1 VQTIAKHWHA
11 ETDCVVCDLCP
22 RGCRIAESKR
32 GVCFV
37 RRNDRGKLVSDAY
50 GNYSTAAIDPMEKK
64 PMYHFYPGSKILSFG
79 VIGCNLSCKF
89 CQNWEISQSRD
100 LGLITRECLPDQWV
114 ELCRQKDCHSIAFTY
129 NEPLITFENTY
140 AVAKRCRE
148 RNINTVLVSAGY
160 INKLPLSELAEFIDA
175 ANIDLKA
182 FNNEFYQQLC
192 GVSLQP
198 VLESLQLLKERGVA
212 LELTNLIIPECN
224 DDLIQITAMCNWIAQ
239 ELGVDTPLHF
249 SAYHPAHK
257 LSKRATDFTTLHN
270 AYQVAKQ
277 CGLNY
282 VYIGNVT
289 NTRFNSTFCP
299 QCNALLIERCGYST
313 QIVGLKDSK
322 CGSCGTKIA
331 GVWE

>member
-1 VQTIAKHWHA
+1 MQTLAKHWHA
-11 ETDCVVCDLCP
+11 ETNFVVCDLCP
-22 RGCRIAESKR
+22 RGCQIAEGKR
-32 GVCFV
+32 GACFV
-37 RRNDRGKLVSDAY
+37 RRNDQGKLLTDGY

-64 PMYHFYPGSKILSFG
+64 PLYHFLPGTKILSFG

-100 LGLITRECLPDQWV
+100 LGLVTLECTPEQWA
-114 ELCRQKDCHSIAFTY
+114 ELCIQKDCRAIAFTY

-140 AVAKRCRE
+140 AAAKHCHE
-148 RNINTVLVSAGY
+148 RNVKTVLVSAGY
-160 INKLPLSELAEFIDA
+160 VNKLPLAELVEFIDA

-182 FNNEFYQQLC
+182 FNNEFYQQIC

-198 VLESLQLLKERGVA
+198 VLESLQLIKERGVA

-224 DDLIQITAMCNWIAQ
+224 DNLNEITAMSKWITA
-239 ELGVDTPLHF
+239 ELGADTPLHF

-257 LSKRATDFTTLHN
+257 FSNRSTDFTTLHN
-270 AYQVAKQ
+270 AYKIAKD

-289 NTRFNSTFCP
+289 NPRFNSTFCP
-299 QCNALLIERCGYST
+299 QCQALLIERSGYCT
-313 QIVGLKDSK
+313 RIVGLQDGK
-322 CGSCGTKIA
+322 CATCGKEIT
-331 GVWE
+331 GVWK